1 MMQKS
6 PARLDRTL
14 IDNLI
19 WFTGSLILAFFV
31 WMIATLQSDPIQ
43 QQAFSESITVRLVPD
58 AGLLVVSPSTIE
70 RQTRVIVRA
79 PRSVYSLL
87 SSSEIEVWADLSGL
101 GAGEHTVEL
110 RYQLNRPQAS
120 IVDISPSRVRVILEE
135 SAQKQVPLH
144 AVITDHPPPGYA
156 HDTPTFNLDL
166 NQVLV
171 SGASSQVEAVVAAQ
185 VELNLRNQRSSLDL
199 DLRLVAVN
207 AEGQVITN
215 VTLEPQTVRTSV
227 NIRRR
232 DDVREVTVRPTIE
245 GIPPEGYVLSTL
257 SYAPQTVLVSGS
269 ASQLAELPATL
280 STEAI
285 DLTNRTASFEVA
297 VPVALPGTG
306 LRLLAEQN
314 ITVTVEINPVIGS
327 RQFDSVPLELVGL
340 SDGLTAVLRPE
351 GVSVLV
357 TGPQPELDQ
366 LVSEAVEITLD
377 LSGLGVGNY
386 TLTPRVTV
394 GQIAPENISLLP
406 AEIEVEISEQAGS

>member
-1 MMQKS
+1 MQKS
-6 PARLDRTL
+6 SPALNRTL

-43 QQAFSESITVRLVPD
+43 QQAFPEFIPVRLVPD
-58 AGLLVVSPSTIE
+58 AGLLVVSPTPNE
-70 RQTRVIVRA
+70 RQARVIVRA

-87 SSSEIEVWADLSGL
+87 RSSEIEVWANLHGL

-110 RYQLNRPQAS
+110 RYQLNRAQAS
-120 IVDISPSRVRVILEE
+120 IVDISPSRVRVVLEE
-135 SAQKQVPLH
+135 SAQKLVPLR
-144 AVITDHPPPGYA
+144 AVITSQPPPGYA
-156 HDTPTFNLDL
+156 HDTPTFNLNL

-171 SGASSQVEAVVAAQ
+171 SGASSQVNAVVAAQ
-185 VELNLRNQRSSLDL
+185 VELNLRDQRSSLEL

-207 AEGQVITN
+207 AEGQAITN

-245 GIPPEGYVLSTL
+245 GTPPDGYVLSTL

-269 ASQLAELPATL
+269 AAQLAGLPATL

-297 VPVALPGTG
+297 VPVVLPVPG
-306 LRLLAEQN
+306 LMLLAEQN
-314 ITVTVEINPVIGS
+314 VTVTVEINPVIGS
-327 RQFDSVPLELVGL
+327 RQFDDVPVTLSGLGDGL
-340 SDGLTAVLRPE
+340 SAALEPE
-351 GVSVLV
+351 SVSVLV

-366 LVSEAVEITLD
+366 LIGDAVQITLNLRG
-377 LSGLGVGNY
+377 LSAGRY
-386 TLTPRVTV
+386 TLTPSVTV

-406 AEIEVEISEQAGS
+406 AEIEVEISETPGS